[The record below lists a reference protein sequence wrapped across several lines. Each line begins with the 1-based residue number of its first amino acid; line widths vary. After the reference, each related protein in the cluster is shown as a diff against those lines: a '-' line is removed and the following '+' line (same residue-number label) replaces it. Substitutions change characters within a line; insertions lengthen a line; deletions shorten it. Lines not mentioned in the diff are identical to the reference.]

1 MICTYYSN
9 PMTQLSLKIKA
20 LLWGALGT
28 SLLLTFFFSIVS
40 LISGWDFAQNQFA
53 QFWIYILPLAIGFGL
68 QLGLYAYL
76 RMSISHHCP
85 TGTGKALAV
94 SGTSS
99 TLAMISCCAHY
110 LANIIPI
117 LGVSGFLT
125 VIPEY
130 QKELFLVGLAFN
142 LLGLAYIT
150 KQIINFKKQA

>member
-1 MICTYYSN
+1 
-9 PMTQLSLKIKA
+9 MTQFALKIRA
-20 LLWGALGT
+20 VLWGGLGA
-28 SLLLTFFFSIVS
+28 SLLLILFFSVVS

-53 QFWIYILPLAIGFGL
+53 QFWIYILPLALGFGL
-68 QLGLYAYL
+68 QVGLYAYL
-76 RMSISHHCP
+76 KMSIAHHCP

-142 LLGLAYIT
+142 VFGLVYIT
-150 KQIINFKKQA
+150 KQILNFKKQA